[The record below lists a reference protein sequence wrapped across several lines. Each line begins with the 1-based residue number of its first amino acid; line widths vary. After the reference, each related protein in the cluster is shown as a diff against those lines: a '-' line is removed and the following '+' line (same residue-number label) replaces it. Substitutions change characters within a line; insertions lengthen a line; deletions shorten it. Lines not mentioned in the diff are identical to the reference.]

1 MFEFFVQPSLRFF
14 LPACSEEAGRRHL
27 FLQWSYFSNVL
38 LHRYFLPSQFE
49 SFHNKLSALELG
61 GIKKKRYLICR
72 VKSLKWFTL
81 QHYWTQKSAVCINK
95 SWNLYYPTR
104 RMSWCYSPPYLLMQY
119 GFIRNICSGS
129 RIKRNTFMY
138 FKNDI
143 LQTSVRLILVL
154 WIF

>member
-1 MFEFFVQPSLRFF
+1 MHGGTSWRP
-14 LPACSEEAGRRHL
+14 GRCHL

-38 LHRYFLPSQFE
+38 LHRYFLLSQFE

-104 RMSWCYSPPYLLMQY
+104 RMSWCYSSHNVMLSPPYILMQY

-129 RIKRNTFMY
+129 RIRRNTFSKN

-143 LQTSVRLILVL
+143 LQTSVILILVL